1 MAADNDNATLKA
13 LPRRGPRQ
21 DGTAESVCPRCEEKL
36 VVHHG
41 ELKRC
46 LCGALQLEW
55 PRHGGLGPRPT
66 HFPARE
72 QKRGFHA

>member
-1 MAADNDNATLKA
+1 MAQDNDNATLKA
-13 LPRRGPRQ
+13 LPRRPPL
-21 DGTAESVCPRCEEKL
+21 ESGFTESQCSRCEEKL

-55 PRHGGLGPRPT
+55 PRYGGLGPRPT
-66 HFPARE
+66 HFPERDR
-72 QKRGFHA
+72 KRGHRA

>member
-1 MAADNDNATLKA
+1 MAADNDNETLKA

-21 DGTAESVCPRCEEKL
+21 EGTATSSCSRCGETL
-36 VVHHG
+36 AVQHG

-46 LCGALQLEW
+46 LCGGLQLEW

-66 HFPARE
+66 HFPERE
-72 QKRGFHA
+72 RKRGFHA